1 LSTPAIKTLENSG
14 SGITKTEME
23 IRKLYFEKFKKIKK
37 NKKNKKVVYVTI
49 VYVYLFFFLKEN

>member
-1 LSTPAIKTLENSG
+1 MRVNLICLTKKEKQQQEELSTPAIKTLENSG

-37 NKKNKKVVYVTI
+37 NKKK
-49 VYVYLFFFLKEN
+49 